1 MQTAIIALLGLASLF
16 TAWLF
21 MFILPG
27 IRYFAWGILALGAAL
42 IAVAIIIDFKRVRG
56 ALVSRRGKLGLSTT
70 VMVSLFIGII
80 LLVNAISIGNYYRF
94 DFTGLAQF
102 TLTSQTKGVLARLH
116 KPVEIVRFFTPA
128 IPLTV
133 RSYAENLLAEYQNYT
148 DQLTVREIDP
158 ELRPDEARQ
167 YGIDRFGSTY
177 GAVVFR
183 STEGQRQ
190 VLGPQ
195 IAGEA
200 EHAFTSAIL
209 EVTGTRQKKVYFLTG
224 HGESSIHQD
233 YNSARSGL
241 RDNLFQVG
249 ELDLVATPAV
259 PADAAVLVIA
269 GPQQPLVSGELEII
283 KAYLENDGRV
293 FILLNPNPSQG
304 LRQLISEWWLDI
316 QDGILIDPTSYV
328 APNRDSPLV
337 PRSRNSFGLA
347 ETYFPGAT
355 AVIPREEVPGNV
367 KRDALV
373 WTSREAWLEQ
383 DFAIGEEPEQDE
395 QVDRQGP
402 LAIGALVS
410 TAPADQAEASKG
422 TRLIVIGDSDFASN
436 RNFHNGNNGDLFLSA
451 VSWLTA
457 GEEIISVDRKVLA
470 TRRLLLNPEEVKFLH
485 ISSMGLLPLLL
496 LAAGGY
502 VWWRRK

>member
-1 MQTAIIALLGLASLF
+1 
-16 TAWLF
+16 
-21 MFILPG
+21 
-27 IRYFAWGILALGAAL
+27 
-42 IAVAIIIDFKRVRG
+42 V
-56 ALVSRRGKLGLSTT
+56 
-70 VMVSLFIGII
+70 
-80 LLVNAISIGNYYRF
+80 
-94 DFTGLAQF
+94 
-102 TLTSQTKGVLARLH
+102 
-116 KPVEIVRFFTPA
+116 
-128 IPLTV
+128 
-133 RSYAENLLAEYQNYT
+133 
-148 DQLTVREIDP
+148 
-158 ELRPDEARQ
+158 
-167 YGIDRFGSTY
+167 
-177 GAVVFR
+177 
-183 STEGQRQ
+183 
-190 VLGPQ
+190 
-195 IAGEA
+195 
-200 EHAFTSAIL
+200 
-209 EVTGTRQKKVYFLTG
+209 
-224 HGESSIHQD
+224 
-233 YNSARSGL
+233 
-241 RDNLFQVG
+241 
-249 ELDLVATPAV
+249 
-259 PADAAVLVIA
+259 
-269 GPQQPLVSGELEII
+269 
-283 KAYLENDGRV
+283 
-293 FILLNPNPSQG
+293 G

-367 KRDALV
+367 KLDALV
-373 WTSREAWLEQ
+373 WTSGEAWLEQ

-410 TAPADQAEASKG
+410 TAPADQAEAYKG